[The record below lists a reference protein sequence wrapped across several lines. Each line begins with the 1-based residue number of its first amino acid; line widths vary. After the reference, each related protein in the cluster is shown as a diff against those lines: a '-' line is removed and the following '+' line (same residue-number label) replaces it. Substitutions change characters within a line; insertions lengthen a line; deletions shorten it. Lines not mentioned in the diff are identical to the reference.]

1 MDLGLQG
8 KRAIVCGASRGLGF
22 ATAAELHRAGVA
34 VTVVARHTD
43 TIEAAAERLRS
54 EGGAEVTAVAADVA
68 TAQGRAAV
76 LAAQPA
82 PDILI
87 NNAGGPPSGD
97 WRQLQLSDWQQALE
111 ANMLSAI
118 ALMQATLD
126 GMAERDFGR
135 VVNITSGSVKM
146 PMVGLDLSNGAR
158 AGLTGFCRG
167 IANHYV
173 ARNVT
178 INNILPGLHETERL
192 DSLFAAQAEA
202 RGVDAEQVR
211 AAMLA
216 AVPAGRFG
224 TAQEFGAAA
233 AFLCSANA
241 GFITGQNLLLDGG
254 VFPRRTV
261 ESHVF
266 APTEPHCGSFFE
278 PCHH

>member
-1 MDLGLQG
+1 MDLGLNG
-8 KRAIVCGASRGLGF
+8 KAAIVCGASRGLGF

-34 VTVVARHTD
+34 VTIVARHSD
-43 TIEAAAERLRS
+43 TLKGAAAQLR
-54 EGGAEVTAVAADVA
+54 EQGGAPVTAVAADVA
-68 TAQGRAAV
+68 TAEGRQAL
-76 LAAQPA
+76 LATQPA

-97 WRQLQLSDWQQALE
+97 WRQLTAADWHQALE

-126 GMAERDFGR
+126 GMAERGFGR

-146 PMVGLDLSNGAR
+146 PMAGLDMSNGAR

-167 IANHYV
+167 IANNYV

-178 INNILPGLHETERL
+178 INNILPGLHETARL
-192 DSLFAAQAEA
+192 ESLFAAQAQA
-202 RGVDAEQVR
+202 RGVEPEQVR

-224 TAQEFGAAA
+224 SEQEFGAAA
-233 AFLCSANA
+233 AFLCSANS

-254 VFPRRTV
+254 VFPG
-261 ESHVF
+261 
-266 APTEPHCGSFFE
+266 AL
-278 PCHH
+278 